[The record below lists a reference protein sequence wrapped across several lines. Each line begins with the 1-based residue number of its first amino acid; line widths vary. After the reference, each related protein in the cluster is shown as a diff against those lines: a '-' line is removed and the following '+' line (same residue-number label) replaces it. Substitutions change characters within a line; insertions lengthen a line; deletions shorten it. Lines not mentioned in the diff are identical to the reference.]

1 MLPLFSFLAVFF
13 WFLNSHAILVNVT
26 IDDNTGD
33 PLTGALV
40 SYTPPDAWTI
50 GDSETISQSRS
61 PPGIPDLSKVGGRTF
76 HNSTFSPNSGSH
88 PNVPLTASVRF
99 NGSAV
104 YVYTVLSRFPDG
116 NSDMTFYL
124 DGVVVGNFIQ
134 APVGS
139 AGFDYTV
146 LVYAN
151 PSITPGPH
159 TLTIQNGRQNGPESI
174 LILDSIVYTYDD
186 EGSAEA
192 TAPPVSSPSASSMVS
207 ARRGPSSATLAVV
220 GVLVFAVVALLII
233 LGVCLHRRRRRRRAV
248 YAKYMPQGAV
258 RAFPADLAP
267 SRPMS
272 PALSPAL
279 SPLPPVYAGAGGSAS
294 AGNWWVGRDQKSRDG
309 PRAVHRPFVDLDPS
323 QAGIQRPQ
331 GWERKA
337 SYQY

>member
-13 WFLNSHAILVNVT
+13 WFLNSHATPVNAT
-26 IDDNTGD
+26 IDDSTGD
-33 PLTGALV
+33 SLTGALV
-40 SYTPPDAWTI
+40 SYTPPDAWAI
-50 GDSETISQSRS
+50 GDVETISQSRS
-61 PPGIPDLSKVGGRTF
+61 PPGIPDLSQVGGRTF

-104 YVYTVLSRFPDG
+104 YVYTALSRFPNG

-124 DGVVVGNFIQ
+124 DGVVVGHFTQ

-146 LVYAN
+146 PVYTN
-151 PSITPGPH
+151 PSIPPGPH
-159 TLTIQNGRQNGPESI
+159 TLTIQNGHQDGLESI
-174 LILDSIVYTYDD
+174 LILDSIVYTYD
-186 EGSAEA
+186 AESSTSA
-192 TAPPVSSPSASSMVS
+192 TAAQASSPSASSTESS
-207 ARRGPSSATLAVV
+207 ARRGPSGATLAVV
-220 GVLVFAVVALLII
+220 GVLVFAVVAIVI
-233 LGVCLHRRRRRRRAV
+233 VLGICLYRRRRRRRAV
-248 YAKYMPQGAV
+248 YAKYMPHGSV

-272 PALSPAL
+272 PALSP
-279 SPLPPVYAGAGGSAS
+279 LPPVYAGAGGSGS
-294 AGNWWVGRDQKSRDG
+294 GGNWWVGRDQKSRDG

-331 GWERKA
+331 AWERKA